1 MFSDYPPMVSVELGQ
16 LESKE
21 QRLVRQIVIHFYFSA
36 LFHLPQSMERLR
48 INSLVVTAAEDL
60 AHHPAAT
67 KLKIIFAVIDNF
79 CIVLVA
85 VLLGLVSVLALRRNL
100 DHQDYSSFKGWRL
113 HTAGSSLSLSV
124 GTKVI
129 ARTADNGNY
138 SDRWTSTIIDKTSW
152 VDTKQ

>member
-1 MFSDYPPMVSVELGQ
+1 MVSAELGQ

-60 AHHPAAT
+60 THHPAGT

-85 VLLGLVSVLALRRNL
+85 VLLGLVSVLAL
-100 DHQDYSSFKGWRL
+100 SK
-113 HTAGSSLSLSV
+113 
-124 GTKVI
+124 I
-129 ARTADNGNY
+129 
-138 SDRWTSTIIDKTSW
+138 WTIKIIHRSKDGGCTRQVPPSPSAWGPK
-152 VDTKQ
+152 